1 MNNEEAARELVK
13 IAKDLTVVSSSK
25 FASKDI
31 LDGILPQKLVANMRK
46 TADEIT
52 YKLAVEVYKEL
63 RTRMTLSNQENE
75 ALNRLQYAANSRDEG
90 MIRNNVFKA
99 ANVLGMK
106 LPHSSF

>member
-1 MNNEEAARELVK
+1 MNNKEAARELAK
-13 IAKDLTVVSSSK
+13 IAKNLLDTPPSR

-31 LDGILPQKLVANMRK
+31 LGELLPQKLVAGMRK

-63 RTRMTLSNQENE
+63 KKRMALSNQENE
-75 ALNRLQYAANSRDEG
+75 ALNRLQYAAKSRDEG

-99 ANVLGMK
+99 ANALGMK
-106 LPHSSF
+106 LPHSAF